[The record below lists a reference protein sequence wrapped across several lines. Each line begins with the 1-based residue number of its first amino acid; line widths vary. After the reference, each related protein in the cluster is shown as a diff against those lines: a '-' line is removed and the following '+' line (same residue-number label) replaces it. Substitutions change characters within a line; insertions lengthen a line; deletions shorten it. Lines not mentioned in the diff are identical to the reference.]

1 MEKTSTWTIHHGVFG
16 TASQSDLPDMFTSS
30 GNNEIDLHVDNNDIE
45 SESDGDDIVMG
56 LMTGPSWRDDSD
68 DDMQCSDADVAMDI
82 SDTEEVGE
90 RWWRYVLESESGE
103 AADTPECG
111 GGTNISVAAEHSDS
125 NNNVSVGVSEAGDQE
140 SRGVTAA
147 VSSSDPRSVS
157 ERGGAADMSN
167 CSGGSVNISVANGEA
182 GAQEL
187 RGVTAAVSSSD
198 PRSERGA
205 AVDVSERGGAVDMSE
220 RGGAVDMSERGG
232 AVDVSERGGGG
243 NISVVVGDAVDQAGT
258 EDTREHGNTEDT
270 ATTGAEE
277 RTLCDQCGYRAE
289 TVVDFIMNHK
299 CRPKFECPKCSKMFS
314 VTNKSKHMK
323 SCRGGK
329 AREPRV
335 YQCDQCVYQT
345 HFKSHLKRHFD
356 ALHVYAKSSDSDK
369 PKKSKK
375 KICTY
380 NEHIKK
386 FVMHDHDYDE
396 RPTHYDCSW
405 CEKQFRYKSNRNRH
419 EKFACKA
426 MKRSKPID
434 TVIQNNELGK
444 LYAECENVSITDFNR
459 ILNYFRERFGDQFFQ
474 QHCYDAVS
482 QYCNKLGYLHT
493 SVELEFKV
501 DI

>member
-1 MEKTSTWTIHHGVFG
+1 MDKTSTWTIHHGVFV
-16 TASQSDLPDMFTSS
+16 TDSRSDLPDMFTSS

-45 SESDGDDIVMG
+45 SESDADDIVMG

-68 DDMQCSDADVAMDI
+68 DEMKSHSDADVAMDI

-103 AADTPECG
+103 AADTSECG
-111 GGTNISVAAEHSDS
+111 GGTNISVAAEHGDS
-125 NNNVSVGVSEAGDQE
+125 NNNVSVAGDQEAGDQE
-140 SRGVTAA
+140 LRGVTAA
-147 VSSSDPRSVS
+147 VSSDSRSGS

-167 CSGGSVNISVANGEA
+167 CSGSVNISVANGVA
-182 GAQEL
+182 GDQEL

-198 PRSERGA
+198 PRSERG
-205 AVDVSERGGAVDMSE
+205 
-220 RGGAVDMSERGG
+220 G
-232 AVDVSERGGGG
+232 AVDVSERGGGSV
-243 NISVVVGDAVDQAGT
+243 NISVEVGDAVDQAGT

-289 TVVDFIMNHK
+289 TAIDFIMNHK

-380 NEHIKK
+380 NEHIQK
-386 FVMHDHDYDE
+386 FVMHDHDYDD

-405 CEKQFRYKSNRNRH
+405 CEKQFRSKSNRNRH

-426 MKRSKPID
+426 MKRSKPLTD
-434 TVIQNNELGK
+434 TVIPNNELGM

-459 ILNYFRERFGDQFFQ
+459 ILQYFRKRFGDQFFE

>member
-1 MEKTSTWTIHHGVFG
+1 MDKTSTWTIHHGVFV
-16 TASQSDLPDMFTSS
+16 TDSRSDLPDMFTSS
-30 GNNEIDLHVDNNDIE
+30 GNNEIDLHVDNIDIE
-45 SESDGDDIVMG
+45 KDSESDTDDIVMG

-68 DDMQCSDADVAMDI
+68 DDMKSRSDADVAMDI

-103 AADTPECG
+103 AADTSECG

-125 NNNVSVGVSEAGDQE
+125 NNNVSVASSEAGDQE
-140 SRGVTAA
+140 SRGVTVA

-167 CSGGSVNISVANGEA
+167 CSGGSV
-182 GAQEL
+182 
-187 RGVTAAVSSSD
+187 
-198 PRSERGA
+198 
-205 AVDVSERGGAVDMSE
+205 
-220 RGGAVDMSERGG
+220 
-232 AVDVSERGGGG
+232 

-289 TVVDFIMNHK
+289 TAIDFIMNHK

-386 FVMHDHDYDE
+386 FVMHDHDYDD

-405 CEKQFRYKSNRNRH
+405 CEKQFRSKRNKNRH
-419 EKFACKA
+419 EKIACKA
-426 MKRSKPID
+426 MKRSKPLTD
-434 TVIQNNELGK
+434 TVIPNNELGM

-459 ILNYFRERFGDQFFQ
+459 ILQYFRKRFGDQFFE

>member
-1 MEKTSTWTIHHGVFG
+1 MDKTSTWTIHHGVFV
-16 TASQSDLPDMFTSS
+16 TDSRSDLPDMFTSS

-45 SESDGDDIVMG
+45 SESDADDIVMG

-68 DDMQCSDADVAMDI
+68 DDMKSHSNADVTMDI

-103 AADTPECG
+103 AADTSECG

-125 NNNVSVGVSEAGDQE
+125 NNNVSVAGDQE
-140 SRGVTAA
+140 
-147 VSSSDPRSVS
+147 
-157 ERGGAADMSN
+157 
-167 CSGGSVNISVANGEA
+167 A
-182 GAQEL
+182 GDQEL

-198 PRSERGA
+198 PRSERGD
-205 AVDVSERGGAVDMSE
+205 AVDVSERCGGSV
-220 RGGAVDMSERGG
+220 
-232 AVDVSERGGGG
+232 

-289 TVVDFIMNHK
+289 TAIDFIMNHK

-380 NEHIKK
+380 NEHIQK
-386 FVMHDHDYDE
+386 FVMHDHDYDD

-405 CEKQFRYKSNRNRH
+405 CEKQFRSKSNRNRH

-426 MKRSKPID
+426 MKRSKPLTD
-434 TVIQNNELGK
+434 TVIPNNELGM

-459 ILNYFRERFGDQFFQ
+459 ILQYFRKRFGDQFFE

>member
-1 MEKTSTWTIHHGVFG
+1 MDKTSTWTIHHGVFV
-16 TASQSDLPDMFTSS
+16 TDSRSDLPDMFTSS
-30 GNNEIDLHVDNNDIE
+30 GNNEIDLHVDNIDISSE
-45 SESDGDDIVMG
+45 SENDTDDIVMG

-68 DDMQCSDADVAMDI
+68 DDMKSRSDADVAMDI

-103 AADTPECG
+103 AADTSECG
-111 GGTNISVAAEHSDS
+111 GATNISVAAEHGDS
-125 NNNVSVGVSEAGDQE
+125 NNNVSVAGDQE
-140 SRGVTAA
+140 DG
-147 VSSSDPRSVS
+147 D
-157 ERGGAADMSN
+157 
-167 CSGGSVNISVANGEA
+167 
-182 GAQEL
+182 QEL

-198 PRSERGA
+198 PRSGPER
-205 AVDVSERGGAVDMSE
+205 VR
-220 RGGAVDMSERGG
+220 
-232 AVDVSERGGGG
+232 AVDVSERGGGSV
-243 NISVVVGDAVDQAGT
+243 NISVVVGDAGAQAGT

-270 ATTGAEE
+270 ATTGGEE

-289 TVVDFIMNHK
+289 TAIDFIMNHK

-386 FVMHDHDYDE
+386 FVMHDHDYDD

-405 CEKQFRYKSNRNRH
+405 CEKQFRSKRNKNRH
-419 EKFACKA
+419 EKIACKA
-426 MKRSKPID
+426 MKRSKPLTD
-434 TVIQNNELGK
+434 TVIPNNELGM

-459 ILNYFRERFGDQFFQ
+459 ILQYFRTRFGDQFFE